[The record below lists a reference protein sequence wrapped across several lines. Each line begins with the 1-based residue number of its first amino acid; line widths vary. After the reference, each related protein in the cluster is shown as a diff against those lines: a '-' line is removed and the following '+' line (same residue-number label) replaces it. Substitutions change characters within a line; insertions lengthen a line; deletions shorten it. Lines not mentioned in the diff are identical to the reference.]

1 MNILYNYSHAIF
13 TAKRFI
19 ACVLVLLLLLNCAP
33 RLTHYREYGLKLP
46 LTISHRV
53 GDVVDAAERLE
64 FDLLRGIDDFVYAEY
79 YAIFDGGYE
88 VAITTDDAVYR
99 AVNRDKNAIE
109 ILRDYINSNEEVR
122 ANRKQFEEKLEKLAH
137 FDSLTSAYNRGYG
150 LSLLEQQL
158 KLAHRNREK
167 VLLVYLD
174 IDGFK
179 DINDT
184 YGHKEGDAVLIQVV
198 KLFKATLR
206 EIDIICRI
214 GGDEFLLIFP
224 NSSLQDLPT
233 IKQRLNKNL
242 IRLNQS
248 LKKPYQLGF
257 SMGISSYDPERPQ
270 SIDELITTA
279 DLNMYQEKKKKT

>member
-99 AVNRDKNAIE
+99 AVNRDKNAVRILCDYIERYEE
-109 ILRDYINSNEEVR
+109 ILDDR
-122 ANRKQFEEKLEKLAH
+122 ASFEKQYGIVAYDVLGQPI
-137 FDSLTSAYNRGYG
+137 TS
-150 LSLLEQQL
+150 SE
-158 KLAHRNREK
+158 
-167 VLLVYLD
+167 
-174 IDGFK
+174 ID
-179 DINDT
+179 
-184 YGHKEGDAVLIQVV
+184 VV
-198 KLFKATLR
+198 KPLHPAAASGTLTGVIMFVPAVIAGLYTCGFNWDDGCTR
-206 EIDIICRI
+206 SGVLGMLTFVTVFGGSIWVGSA
-214 GGDEFLLIFP
+214 GGDRIAKERALEGI
-224 NSSLQDLPT
+224 
-233 IKQRLNKNL
+233 IEAR
-242 IRLNQS
+242 R
-248 LKKPYQLGF
+248 PYRV
-257 SMGISSYDPERPQ
+257 E
-270 SIDELITTA
+270 
-279 DLNMYQEKKKKT
+279 